1 MTSVERKFFTLSASQ
16 KPTVGDTKMSVANSD
31 HLGWMLCDGRDLL
44 VTDYYFLFN
53 VIGYTYGSNT
63 SKYFKLPNPAGRVL
77 GVVGSG
83 SGLTTRGFGS
93 NVGAETHTLT
103 IAEMPTHTHGLNDP
117 GHVHTGTTDAAG
129 FGTGTQS
136 VHTLTTQDGAA
147 QNDGNHAHTF
157 TTSNAFTGITLSNT
171 GLSNAH
177 NNMQPTLFFGNMF
190 VFSGIYGLGNFP
202 YMTNTNIQ

>member
-16 KPTVGDTKMSVANSD
+16 KPTVGDTKMSVATSD

-63 SKYFKLPNPAGRVL
+63 SNYFKLPNPAGRVL

-117 GHVHTGTTDAAG
+117 GHNHSYVNQPDALSAPNIAGTDFADNINRTQTTGTST
-129 FGTGTQS
+129 
-136 VHTLTTQDGAA
+136 
-147 QNDGNHAHTF
+147 
-157 TTSNAFTGITLSNT
+157 TGITLSNT

-202 YMTNTNIQ
+202 YTTATNIQ